1 MNAAVCD
8 DSAIDRDLI
17 FYLLKRYADEHLLDI
32 AIAEY
37 ETGTGLLY
45 EIEDGACFDAVFL
58 DIYLGDM
65 LGIDLAR
72 QLRELRYHRSIIFT
86 TCTSEF
92 AVDGYDVSAAGYL
105 LKPYDY
111 QKLCVIM
118 DRIVQK
124 PNYEYTIRM
133 RSQIINIPYSEI
145 LYTESCNARCLLH
158 RSNGEIYTIYKKLDT
173 IEEELNDRRFLRC
186 HKSYLVNMDYIQQA
200 DKQFLLKTGDIV
212 AIRQRDL
219 KRMRNAYLSYVSK
232 AEHNS

>member
-1 MNAAVCD
+1 M
-8 DSAIDRDLI
+8 
-17 FYLLKRYADEHLLDI
+17 
-32 AIAEY
+32 
-37 ETGTGLLY
+37 
-45 EIEDGACFDAVFL
+45 
-58 DIYLGDM
+58 
-65 LGIDLAR
+65 
-72 QLRELRYHRSIIFT
+72 
-86 TCTSEF
+86 
-92 AVDGYDVSAAGYL
+92 
-105 LKPYDY
+105 
-111 QKLCVIM
+111 IM